1 MNNLIKYLK
10 DTRAELTH
18 VKWPTQQQTIMF
30 TIAVILVSVGVS
42 LYVSFFDFL
51 FSKGLSYLIN
61 K

>member
-1 MNNLIKYLK
+1 MNNLIKYLH

-42 LYVSFFDFL
+42 LYVSFFDFI

>member
-1 MNNLIKYLK
+1 MNNLIKYLQ

-30 TIAVILVSVGVS
+30 TIAVILVSVGVA

-51 FSKGLSYLIN
+51 FSKGLSLLI

>member
-1 MNNLIKYLK
+1 MNNLIKYLQ

-30 TIAVILVSVGVS
+30 TIAVILVSVGVAF
-42 LYVSFFDFL
+42 YVSFFDFL
-51 FSKGLSYLIN
+51 FSKGLSLLI